1 MSSIQTIKTQ
11 LQSLITKSKNT
22 TGNSASDLTSQ
33 VDLLIA
39 GYHTGTGGLDTSDA
53 TASASDILSGKTA
66 YVNGNKIT
74 GTIQS
79 QGAQTITPGTSN
91 KTIASGKYLSGTQ
104 TIKGDENLVASNI
117 KNGVSIFGVSGTY
130 EGTATGTEDFP
141 YEDDLD
147 MRYCTTSTAY
157 VQKSTVGNIT
167 LPAMIRLT
175 VTPSAAN
182 SIDKNSKI
190 KVYSSPSNFGDATA
204 SDVSSGK
211 TFTSTAGLKVTG
223 TSTAVDTS
231 DANATASD
239 IASGKTAYV
248 NGSKITGTATVG
260 SSSPSLQTKTV
271 TPSESSQNI
280 TPDSGYDGLSQVT
293 VNAISNTYIGSGITK
308 KSAQTYTP
316 STENQTIASNQYLN
330 GTQTI
335 TGDSNLIPENIKSG
349 ISIFGVNGTYTG
361 SSSSGSGLAMKTGT
375 TTSGTI
381 DTGFLSIKTI
391 VIYKDSVA
399 ATGLIQGIYNKD
411 DGILHY
417 TYCSSYSTWS
427 KSYATSTSTSSSV
440 SGGTFTLGTSGTSN
454 LSSSTTYNW
463 VAFGEISDYDS
474 TVDTGSNDNDESVS
488 GNAVTVTKLTSDDS
502 NKNTVYQN
510 LFTVATE
517 ELQLQNKTSLQD
529 AFLSACDWI
538 IEYMEYAST
547 PSNLIDGYNQK
558 QGNCYAYCQVQEAF
572 CQMLSIPCHTYLGDG
587 TQGPISFNNSN
598 TF

>member
-11 LQSLITKSKNT
+11 LQSLITKSKNA
-22 TGNSASDLTSQ
+22 TGNSSSDLTSQ

-53 TASASDILSGKTA
+53 TASTSDILSGKTA

-104 TIKGDENLVASNI
+104 TIKGDSNLKAENIRDGYSIFGVTGTYVGSSSSEGLDTSDATATANDILSGKTAYVNGAKVTGNIASQAAQTITPGTSNKTINSGKYLSGTQTIKGDENLIASNI

-157 VQKSTVGNIT
+157 VPKSTVGNIT
-167 LPAMIRLT
+167 FQAMIRLT
-175 VTPSAAN
+175 VTPSVAN

-190 KVYSSPSNFGDATA
+190 KVYSAPSNFGDATA
-204 SDVSSGK
+204 SDVASGK

-223 TSTAVDTS
+223 TSTAVNTS

-260 SSSPSLQTKTV
+260 SSSPFLQTKTV
-271 TPSESSQNI
+271 TPSESSQSI
-280 TPDSGYDGLSQVT
+280 TPDSGYDGLSKVT

-308 KSAQTYTP
+308 KSAQTYIP
-316 STENQTIASNQYLN
+316 STENQTIASGQYLN

-335 TGDSNLIPENIKSG
+335 TGDSNLISENIKSG

-361 SSSSGSGLAMKTGT
+361 SSSSGSRLAMKTGT

-381 DTGFLSIKTI
+381 DTGLSSIKTI

-399 ATGLIQGIYNKD
+399 ATGLIQGIYNID

-440 SGGTFTLGTSGTSN
+440 SGGTFTLGTSGTSG
-454 LSSSTTYNW
+454 LSSSATYNW
-463 VAFGEISDYDS
+463 VAFGESSDY
-474 TVDTGSNDNDESVS
+474 G
-488 GNAVTVTKLTSDDS
+488 
-502 NKNTVYQN
+502 
-510 LFTVATE
+510 
-517 ELQLQNKTSLQD
+517 
-529 AFLSACDWI
+529 
-538 IEYMEYAST
+538 
-547 PSNLIDGYNQK
+547 
-558 QGNCYAYCQVQEAF
+558 
-572 CQMLSIPCHTYLGDG
+572 
-587 TQGPISFNNSN
+587 
-598 TF
+598 

>member
-22 TGNSASDLTSQ
+22 TGNSSSDLTSQ

-66 YVNGNKIT
+66 YVDGNKIT

-104 TIKGDENLVASNI
+104 TIKGDSNLKAENIRDGYSIFGITGTYVGSSSSDGLDTSDATATANDILSGKTAYVNGAKVTGNIASQAAQTITPGTSNKTINSGKYLSGTQTIKGDENLIASNI

-130 EGTATGTEDFP
+130 EGTSTGTEEFP

-157 VQKSTVGNIT
+157 VPKSTVGSIT
-167 LPAMIRLT
+167 FSAMIRLT
-175 VTPSAAN
+175 VTPSVAN

-190 KVYSSPSNFGDATA
+190 KVYSGSSNFGDATA
-204 SDVSSGK
+204 SDVASGK

-271 TPSESSQNI
+271 TPSESSQSI
-280 TPDSGYDGLSQVT
+280 TPDSGYDGLSKVT
-293 VNAISNTYIGSGITK
+293 VNAIPNTYIGSGITK
-308 KSAQTYTP
+308 KSAQTYIP
-316 STENQTIASNQYLN
+316 STENQTIASGQYLN

-335 TGDSNLIPENIKSG
+335 TGDSNLISENIKSG

-381 DTGFLSIKTI
+381 DTGLSSIKTI

-399 ATGLIQGIYNKD
+399 ATGLIQGIYNID

-440 SGGTFTLGTSGTSN
+440 SGGTFTLGTRGTSG
-454 LSSSTTYNW
+454 LSSSATYNW
-463 VAFGEISDYDS
+463 VAFGESSDY
-474 TVDTGSNDNDESVS
+474 G
-488 GNAVTVTKLTSDDS
+488 
-502 NKNTVYQN
+502 
-510 LFTVATE
+510 
-517 ELQLQNKTSLQD
+517 
-529 AFLSACDWI
+529 
-538 IEYMEYAST
+538 
-547 PSNLIDGYNQK
+547 
-558 QGNCYAYCQVQEAF
+558 
-572 CQMLSIPCHTYLGDG
+572 
-587 TQGPISFNNSN
+587 
-598 TF
+598 